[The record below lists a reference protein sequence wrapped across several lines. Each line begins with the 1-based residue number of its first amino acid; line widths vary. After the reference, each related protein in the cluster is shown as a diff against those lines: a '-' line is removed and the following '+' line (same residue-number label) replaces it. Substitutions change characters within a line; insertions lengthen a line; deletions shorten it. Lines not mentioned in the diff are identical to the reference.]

1 SLRPWLLLRQAGVEF
16 EEVGLLLDTPGFAA
30 EAARHSPTG
39 KVPVNSQRRPDAYR
53 WDAAA
58 QNDIDRV
65 QALFAL
71 PALRQW
77 RQVAARETARV
88 AATDALCQPH

>member
-1 SLRPWLLLRQAGVEF
+1 M
-16 EEVGLLLDTPGFAA
+16 
-30 EAARHSPTG
+30 
-39 KVPVNSQRRPDAYR
+39 NSRRRPDAYR

-77 RQVAARETARV
+77 RQAAARETATV